1 MVSFCCSYR
10 FRNHRSLRSSLWS
23 RGDSEVLSILLLMLC
38 NAFTGLKLISEG
50 NEMSI
55 ERLLIFSSLVD
66 VEEVM
71 DIDSPFIR
79 DDIILIGTY
88 LLIVP

>member
-1 MVSFCCSYR
+1 
-10 FRNHRSLRSSLWS
+10 
-23 RGDSEVLSILLLMLC
+23 MLC

-66 VEEVM
+66 VKK
-71 DIDSPFIR
+71 
-79 DDIILIGTY
+79 
-88 LLIVP
+88 